1 MRRLRGAMPVQNARE
16 DAYARGLSQSGDHIC
31 VPWLGIDIE
40 GNYVCPGFE
49 YKPNRG
55 LLAYVIP
62 LVLYREAGLQPG
74 FAGTPKFTLP
84 PRDSRD
90 PSRVQQ
96 PTEVQQVS
104 RLSPEVLTSEYFRL
118 LRQYMRVVKIAGT
131 ETERKF
137 IPNPE
142 EYYVVVHGPYER
154 SLIGHLVT
162 RPDGSGSRFFVPDGV
177 DPKTVEQKKIASRL
191 NAPSSKSGAP
201 PLAGAA
207 GASPSPST
215 AGAALKAAVVDLRA
229 AGKVYGRMGIPK
241 TGRSYDREIQ
251 AEDITVVASGRP
263 PAKSSSETLR
273 GIQAQD
279 PARMLRG
286 FNS

>member
-16 DAYARGLSQSGDHIC
+16 DAYARGLSESGDHIC
-31 VPWLGIDIE
+31 VPWLGIDID
-40 GNYVCPGFE
+40 GRYVCPGFE

-62 LVLYREAGLQPG
+62 LVLYREAGLIPG

-84 PRDSRD
+84 PRDPKD

-96 PTEVQQVS
+96 ASEPQPVS
-104 RLSPEVLTSEYFRL
+104 NLSKDVLTSEYFRL

-137 IPNPE
+137 IPFPE
-142 EYYVVVHGPYER
+142 DYYVVVHGPYER

-177 DPKTVEQKKIASRL
+177 DPKVVKQKTTASRL
-191 NAPSSKSGAP
+191 NAPSSRSGAP

-207 GASPSPST
+207 GTSPSPST
-215 AGAALKAAVVDLRA
+215 AGAALKAAIVDLRA
-229 AGKVYGRMGIPK
+229 AGHVYGRTGIPK
-241 TGRSYDREIQ
+241 TGKSYDREIQ
-251 AEDITVVASGRP
+251 AEDITVVSSGRP
-263 PAKSSSETLR
+263 PAKPSSETLR

-279 PARMLRG
+279 PAKMLRDL
-286 FNS
+286 NS